1 MSVARGNRGNR
12 IWNTD
17 PTDLGV
23 RESASVMYT
32 RESMPPR
39 ELVFGVTDVT
49 ESFSNPD
56 FRGFEATMGHPGP
69 TPFSRTFISGTGA
82 CILSQGHAGQYRRR
96 HPPISLTSM
105 RRY

>member
-56 FRGFEATMGHPGP
+56 SGASKQLWVTPARLPSPALLSVELAHASSAKATLGSIGEDIP
-69 TPFSRTFISGTGA
+69 
-82 CILSQGHAGQYRRR
+82 L
-96 HPPISLTSM
+96 
-105 RRY
+105 